1 MVPTGEIQELRAL
14 NAVLPAFR
22 AMGQDVIGP
31 EPRFELAE
39 LRQRQKR
46 QAAGA
51 LL

>member
-1 MVPTGEIQELRAL
+1 MVPAGEIQELRAL

-22 AMGQDVIGP
+22 AMGRNVIVV
-31 EPRFELAE
+31 EPRFELTE
-39 LRQRQKR
+39 FRQRDKL